1 MLLLTQQIK
10 KVTWKSDSIGIATVD
25 QEGTVTGVADGT
37 ANVTAETEDGKK
49 VATCAVTV
57 NPAQA

>member
-10 KVTWKSDSIGIATVD
+10 VTWKSDKPEIATVD
-25 QEGTVTGVADGT
+25 QEGTVTGIADGT

-49 VATCAVTV
+49 IATCAVTV